1 MLLFSTSSLYP
12 GSKALH
18 VGSWIKGLSSSNMSC
33 NDPKKHKQSYCCSK
47 ATSKAPAMGAWI
59 SWSWRWASRAA
70 HSSGEDGGSR
80 TAAIKRRPLPCW
92 RNRTFHNTTHCQA
105 TSTFLPRTGLQVYD
119 VFDLTQRSWLLL
131 PLRQP
136 TTLHLESSRTFD
148 NAHAQKR
155 PCCTLRIGS
164 IMK

>member
-1 MLLFSTSSLYP
+1 MTVCGL
-12 GSKALH
+12 KACHQL
-18 VGSWIKGLSSSNMSC
+18 ICPAMIQRN
-33 NDPKKHKQSYCCSK
+33 
-47 ATSKAPAMGAWI
+47 TSKAIAVQKQHPKLQLWELELTGAG
-59 SWSWRWASRAA
+59 ASRAA

-92 RNRTFHNTTHCQA
+92 RNRTFHNTTHCQG
-105 TSTFLPRTGLQVYD
+105 TSTFLSRTGLQVYD
-119 VFDLTQRSWLLL
+119 VFELTQRSWLLM